1 MSAVRPD
8 SPETLG
14 LLERAGAGD
23 AAALG
28 ELIARHRDAVRRFV
42 ELRLDPK
49 VRGRIDASDVVQE
62 THLEAVRRIEDYL
75 ARRPMPFHL
84 WLCRTAYENL
94 LRLRRRHV
102 EAAARAVG
110 RENPLPDRSS
120 VLIARQVLS
129 GIAPDRLAEEA
140 ELAGRV
146 HDALG
151 RLDEVDREV
160 LLLRTFEGLS
170 NAEAAAVLDLEPSA
184 ASKRYGRALLRLR
197 QALAT
202 GGLTDTNT

>member
-1 MSAVRPD
+1 MAGVRPD
-8 SPETLG
+8 SPETLV
-14 LLERAGAGD
+14 LLERAGTGD
-23 AAALG
+23 ATALG
-28 ELIARHRDAVRRFV
+28 ELIARHRDAVRRFI
-42 ELRLDPK
+42 ELRLDQK
-49 VRGRIDASDVVQE
+49 VRGRIDASDVIQE
-62 THLEAVRRIEDYL
+62 AHLEVVQRIEDYL
-75 ARRPMPFHL
+75 TRRPMPFHL

-120 VLIARQVLS
+120 ILIARQVIS

-146 HDALG
+146 HDALA

-160 LLLRTFEGLS
+160 LLLRSFEGLS
-170 NAEAAAVLDLEPSA
+170 NGEAATVLDIEPSA

-197 QALAT
+197 QALADS
-202 GGLTDTNT
+202 GLTDTDP

>member
-1 MSAVRPD
+1 MAGVRPD

-23 AAALG
+23 AGALG

-42 ELRLDPK
+42 ELRMDPK

-62 THLEAVRRIEDYL
+62 AHLEAVRRIEDYL

-94 LRLRRRHV
+94 IRLRRQHV

-110 RENPLPDRSS
+110 RENPMPDRSS

-146 HDALG
+146 HDALAQ
-151 RLDEVDREV
+151 LDEVDREV

-170 NAEAAAVLDLEPSA
+170 NAEAAAVLDVEPSA

-197 QALAT
+197 QTLAAT
-202 GGLTDTNT
+202 GLTDSEP